1 MEEEVPKINEKTN
14 KNDSNKSTY
23 TKLYEIR
30 NKM

>member
-1 MEEEVPKINEKTN
+1 MEEEVTKENEKQNNTN
-14 KNDSNKSTY
+14 QSKSTY

>member
-1 MEEEVPKINEKTN
+1 MEEEVPKNNEKIN
-14 KNDSNKSTY
+14 KNNTNKSTY